1 LAAAAITLGWRLLSP
16 PATARAGEPRAAVEN
31 IESQDL
37 SIALSGANRKG
48 PPDAQVVLLEFSDY
62 QCPFCGRFATET
74 FNQIDKEFVTTHRI
88 QYAFHNYPLG
98 GHADAIPA
106 AIAAECSGEQGKYW
120 EMHQLLFANQADLS
134 KRIWLQEAPKL
145 ALDMQAFENCLNGAK
160 AEKVK
165 ADIAEASRF
174 GVNSTPTFFIGKLTK
189 DGQFKALR
197 RISGAQPYAV
207 FEKELKAI
215 LGNG

>member
-1 LAAAAITLGWRLLSP
+1 MT
-16 PATARAGEPRAAVEN
+16 
-31 IESQDL
+31 
-37 SIALSGANRKG
+37 
-48 PPDAQVVLLEFSDY
+48 
-62 QCPFCGRFATET
+62 CPVTEI
-74 FNQIDKEFVTTHRI
+74 F
-88 QYAFHNYPLG
+88 YPLLAYIG
-98 GHADAIPA
+98 NSGRSFRTACA
-106 AIAAECSGEQGKYW
+106 AS
-120 EMHQLLFANQADLS
+120 
-134 KRIWLQEAPKL
+134 EAPKL